1 MQKSPRVDVIVP
13 YGHSPGQPERQ
24 ENLQQVLAS
33 LQNNLEYKNCR
44 VVLAELGSRATQQD
58 LARSLKADY
67 VFTRSDEE
75 FSPGRAMN
83 AGFLSRQHPADLVYF
98 HQADFLVAPDVLDRA
113 VQLMLRLDCPFV
125 YPYWGEVH
133 LSRMMSEAV
142 RCSVVEPGQVFDV
155 LQRCVAHRRA
165 SQGAG
170 QAASDAYDEVALN
183 NDELESLVS
192 SLPASLRQEII
203 EADQVR
209 LWGADD
215 RSYAPYRWVAKG
227 TLAARLCRISG
238 GPRASAAYLCSDA
251 AFRQAGGVPELPGW
265 GYEDLIFWH
274 TVQAFHPY
282 TGDRNGISFE
292 DSTIT
297 MNYPLIHLW
306 HPISGRP
313 DYYAATEQNERIF
326 HEFRTLTTDQRR
338 AAVRPLPPRGE

>member
-1 MQKSPRVDVIVP
+1 MDVIVP
-13 YGHSPGQPERQ
+13 YGHSPSQPERQ
-24 ENLQQVLAS
+24 ENLQHVLES
-33 LQNNLEYKNCR
+33 LQNDLEYKNYR
-44 VVLAELGSRATQQD
+44 VILAELGPQATQQT
-58 LARSLKADY
+58 LARSLTTDY
-67 VFTRSDEE
+67 VFSSSDEE

-83 AGFLSRQHPADLVYF
+83 TGFLSRQHPADLVYF

-113 VQLMLRLDCPFV
+113 AQLMLRLDCPFV

-142 RCSVVEPGQVFDV
+142 RCSAVQPGQLFDV
-155 LQRCVAHRRA
+155 LQRCVAQRRA
-165 SQGAG
+165 SQGPE
-170 QAASDAYDEVALN
+170 QAASDAYDEVALS

-192 SLPASLRQEII
+192 SLPASLRQEIT

-215 RSYAPYRWVAKG
+215 RSYAPYRWRPEE

-282 TGDRNGISFE
+282 TGDRSGISFKE
-292 DSTIT
+292 STIT

-306 HPISGRP
+306 HPVSGRP
-313 DYYAATEQNERIF
+313 DYYAATEKNELIF
-326 HEFRTLTTDQRR
+326 HEFRALTTHQQRAEVR
-338 AAVRPLPPRGE
+338 ALPPRG

>member
-1 MQKSPRVDVIVP
+1 MDVIVP
-13 YGHSPGQPERQ
+13 YGHSPSQPDRQ
-24 ENLQQVLAS
+24 KNLQQVLEG
-33 LQNNLEYKNCR
+33 LQNDLEYKNYR
-44 VVLAELGSRATQQD
+44 VLLAELGPQATQRG
-58 LARSLKADY
+58 LARSLDTDY
-67 VFTRSDEE
+67 VFTSSDEE

-83 AGFLSRQHPADLVYF
+83 AGFLGRQHPADLVYF

-113 VQLMLRLDCPFV
+113 VQLMLQLDCPFV

-142 RCSVVEPGQVFDV
+142 RCSAVQPGQLFDV
-155 LQRCVAHRRA
+155 LQRCVAQRRIG
-165 SQGAG
+165 QGSG
-170 QAASDAYDEVALN
+170 RAASDAYDEVALS
-183 NDELESLVS
+183 NDELESLLS
-192 SLPASLRQEII
+192 SLPACLRREIT

-215 RSYAPYRWVAKG
+215 RSYAPYRWRPEE

-282 TGDRNGISFE
+282 TGDRRGISFNE
-292 DSTIT
+292 SAIT

-306 HPISGRP
+306 HPVSERP
-313 DYYAATEQNERIF
+313 DYYAATETNERIF
-326 HEFRTLTTDQRR
+326 HEFRALTTDQQR
-338 AAVRPLPPRGE
+338 AGVRALPSRG